1 MTGFDIQMYIGDEY
15 GDGFIGAQSDV
26 DSETMAARP
35 CFRSCLS
42 GRRDTWS
49 SLTWGVH
56 WLSDYTYIV
65 FGLSTSLIHI

>member
-42 GRRDTWS
+42 GRRDT
-49 SLTWGVH
+49 
-56 WLSDYTYIV
+56 
-65 FGLSTSLIHI
+65 